1 MLRRD
6 YSLGRSTLDELHKH
20 GHTPDVQTF
29 GVLAMCCR
37 EPNECM
43 QFLSDLESL
52 GATLNNEI
60 LGALVSSL
68 SYTKDP
74 RGVMKLMKTGERQG
88 LRPSPRFIQIVEKFF
103 QDYRVTIKKHNKGER
118 LPWRVEREAKSESQ
132 NWSEFSHYYKEW
144 LMRTNPDLTADPMA
158 QYESKK
164 GEVKSGVVEA
174 VQRRHSG
181 RGIKGLRTNI
191 LHNLS

>member
-1 MLRRD
+1 M
-6 YSLGRSTLDELHKH
+6 
-20 GHTPDVQTF
+20 
-29 GVLAMCCR
+29 LAMCCR

-60 LGALVSSL
+60 LGALVYGL
-68 SYTKDP
+68 AYTKDP
-74 RGVMKLMKTGERQG
+74 RGVMKLMKAGERQR

-103 QDYRVTIKKHNKGER
+103 QDYRVMIKKHDRGER
-118 LPWRVEREAKSESQ
+118 LPYWVEREAKSGWQ
-132 NWSEFSHYYKEW
+132 NWTEFSHYYKEW

-174 VQRRHSG
+174 V
-181 RGIKGLRTNI
+181 
-191 LHNLS
+191 

>member
-6 YSLGRSTLDELHKH
+6 YALARSTLDELLKH
-20 GHTPDVQTF
+20 GLTPDVQTF

-37 EPNECM
+37 EPHECI

-52 GATLNNEI
+52 GASLNNEI
-60 LGALVSSL
+60 LGALVHSL
-68 SYTKDP
+68 ARTKDP
-74 RGVMKLMKTGERQG
+74 RGVMNLMKAGERHG

-103 QDYRVTIKKHNKGER
+103 QHYRGMIKKHDRGER
-118 LPWRVEREAKSESQ
+118 LPWRVEREAKAGWE
-132 NWSEFSHYYKEW
+132 NWIEFSHYYKEW
-144 LMRTNPDLTADPMA
+144 LMRTNPDLTTDPMA

-191 LHNLS
+191 PHNLS

>member
-1 MLRRD
+1 M
-6 YSLGRSTLDELHKH
+6 
-20 GHTPDVQTF
+20 
-29 GVLAMCCR
+29 LAMCCR

-144 LMRTNPDLTADPMA
+144 LMRTTPDLTSDPMA

-181 RGIKGLRTNI
+181 RGIKGLRTNDS
-191 LHNLS
+191 HNLP